1 MQPPDATK
9 LKNEISF
16 HVKLKGSRKLRVL
29 CLMSLCVCTRAR
41 ACQTPPWPV
50 HYRAIL
56 LLLLLVTAAVAMTA
70 AQQSPAVQR
79 VSGMPRPHLFILTQT
94 TECWTKTTPP
104 RRTEE
109 TPCARVV
116 VCVCTYVRVRP
127 FRAVSFH
134 FIIRSRFA
142 SVCRTGLDA
151 GATPTP
157 FPAPEG
163 GNSCRL
169 LLF

>member
-1 MQPPDATK
+1 M
-9 LKNEISF
+9 
-16 HVKLKGSRKLRVL
+16 L
-29 CLMSLCVCTRAR
+29 CFISLCAR
-41 ACQTPPWPV
+41 VSDSPWPV

-56 LLLLLVTAAVAMTA
+56 LLLLLLLVVTAAVAMTA

-116 VCVCTYVRVRP
+116 VCVRTYVRVRP
-127 FRAVSFH
+127 FRDVSSH

-142 SVCRTGLDA
+142 SVRRTGLDA
-151 GATPTP
+151 EATPAPPHPPIP
-157 FPAPEG
+157 FQPPPREETAAHCFYFE
-163 GNSCRL
+163 R
-169 LLF
+169 FTVKIEVR